1 MTLIMHVILIISV
14 RAVSSNGIRIGL
26 PRTLTMVSSAAI
38 LIVLLAIAQAA
49 AQTVDKAKHMIEGVR
64 DARYCEIIPVVR
76 HGLRF
81 VGTVYN
87 TLGLNDCPPAIWDK
101 ITEAEMRKRFGASMV
116 VLNGPR
122 HSLMDAI
129 AAEGNTA
136 GGATVEVGGGLALTA
151 RATIIHGLSGLRTK
165 PYRERTIERETR
177 FVFKAG
183 QPGAA
188 GRCPLRHAVLPRE
201 VAALCRPAGARRPV
215 EAAAR
220 LALRDN
226 DTGQRSDCR
235 RAGPGDHR
243 AGRS

>member
-87 TLGLNDCPPAIWDK
+87 TLGLNDSPPAGGISAYQV
-101 ITEAEMRKRFGASMV
+101 IAGSGAHLSFARFTFV
-116 VLNGPR
+116 
-122 HSLMDAI
+122 
-129 AAEGNTA
+129 
-136 GGATVEVGGGLALTA
+136 
-151 RATIIHGLSGLRTK
+151 
-165 PYRERTIERETR
+165 YRP
-177 FVFKAG
+177 KG
-183 QPGAA
+183 
-188 GRCPLRHAVLPRE
+188 
-201 VAALCRPAGARRPV
+201 
-215 EAAAR
+215 
-220 LALRDN
+220 
-226 DTGQRSDCR
+226 
-235 RAGPGDHR
+235 
-243 AGRS
+243 